1 MKVKL
6 AALALATTV
15 GLSANAYADDGK
27 IDFTGNIIEAGC
39 TVDSTLTTPQTV
51 KLGDVAKTAFNGAGT
66 TAANTRFIL
75 ALSNCPDALKSK
87 AVVVK
92 YDGTPDST
100 NGDYLQLTGYGTAG
114 VAKGVAIRLLNASG
128 TALPLATSSEAKNIS
143 ATGDAKLTFFA
154 RYIATDAV
162 VSAGTANSTVN
173 FTLAYN

>member
-1 MKVKL
+1 MNKKL
-6 AALALATTV
+6 ISLTFLAVSGISSTDF
-15 GLSANAYADDGK
+15 ADDGK

-39 TVDSTLTTPQTV
+39 TVDSTLTAPQTV

-75 ALSNCPDALKSK
+75 SLSKCPDALKSK

-92 YDGTPDST
+92 YDGTPDTT

-114 VAKGVAIRLLNASG
+114 VAKGVAIQLLNASG

-154 RYIATDAV
+154 RYIATDAT